1 MSISFKSILQ
11 EDRAQVIASYKDRA
25 LEILGGSL
33 LLNLFGV
40 LTPVY
45 SMLVYDKV
53 VGNNIPETL
62 AGLTLGAILVVCI
75 NFVLRLLRSYYMEL
89 IFKQSD
95 ERIDSQIGRMILVMQ
110 NGAVH
115 ASGRFISKYH
125 DLLQTRDVF
134 SASYLMALVDIPFL
148 LIYLLILSVIGGALI
163 WWVLFMVGLVT
174 AYSFVFK
181 KPANQ
186 AGMKAQMLE
195 AQRLSLLSEIINHS
209 DLIKVSQLRAY
220 MLDRW
225 DALSLAAADARSKGR
240 FYTAVSYAGLGDGM
254 TLLWIG
260 TICFGALLA
269 EQNAL
274 TIGGLSACSLLSSR
288 IGAAVSAFVMLLG
301 RYELFLKARQEF
313 VETMTGETE
322 TETFMPPRQLQGM
335 IGVDGLMFHF
345 PTRQD
350 HALNA
355 LSFKIAPGE
364 KVGILGRN
372 GSGKS
377 TLLRCLAGVLRPQ
390 QGQVTVDGV
399 NIHSFDPMW
408 RAEWLSYKP
417 QEALLFE
424 GTLEENLRGN
434 DRGQDVSAL
443 QQALQISGLADE
455 IVRGEMTLDKLIL
468 AGGQNLSGGQRQ
480 AVALARAFMTNPQIL
495 ILDEPTAGL
504 DRLTEQLIIDRL
516 MASSANKTLIVATH
530 SLDLLQRM
538 DRIIVIEGGRI
549 LADGPTDQV
558 IVG

>member
-322 TETFMPPRQLQGM
+322 AETFMPPRQLQGM